1 MFYLEDFPRY
11 FGGGTGGSLILDD
24 WDQIDPTEVILMPKS
39 AISIKKILPKDGIIL
54 LEVTS
59 KEYPYDSDP
68 HYIDARFVQVYK
80 NTLKDRAINLPT
92 R

>member
-24 WDQIDPTEVILMPKS
+24 WSQIDPTEVILFPKS
-39 AISIKKILPKDGIIL
+39 VLEIKKILPKNDYTL

-59 KEYPYDSDP
+59 KEYPYDNDP
-68 HYIDARFVQVYK
+68 HYIDARFVQIY
-80 NTLKDRAINLPT
+80 A
-92 R
+92 